1 MDNLVAL
8 IPLFPLVAAAV
19 IGIGH
24 LLGLLDG
31 EASEKTTAA
40 IASWAIKLSC
50 LLALILLGAD
60 LLGKNTG
67 LFALGQWLA
76 SGTLNIQVK
85 FITTGFSVKLAALF
99 CILLFIV
106 IRFSINYMHKEA
118 GFHRFFFI
126 LSLFAAA
133 MMVLVL
139 SDNAVGTFI
148 GWEIAGFSSY
158 LLIAYAYDRP
168 VAAANATRVF
178 VANRIG
184 DASFLLGIGFSL
196 AWTHSLD
203 WSQINTLSAQLS
215 PRQASVIAFCFA
227 IAAFA
232 KSAQLPFSP
241 WLARAAEGPT
251 PSSAGFYGAVMVH
264 SGVYLMLLLQPILER
279 APLIMIL
286 VAIVGLLTAVYGFFV
301 GLTQTDVK
309 SSLFFSTTSQLGLMF
324 LECGLG
330 FWQLASWHLCAHA
343 IVRGYLVLTAPSLMH
358 YIRGNPIKPF
368 PSKIANLRW
377 AYIASLQRLWM
388 DQIADRILVRPICR
402 LARDLAYFDDHVV
415 DRAMGIPIPALH
427 TISSLAQLEKQKIDG
442 KLKSQDDDF
451 ARGSGLIGNFAHR
464 VASALYW
471 FEDRLVI
478 RGIGKDMINYGRRLG
493 HATNKVEQLLLQPGY
508 LALFVALI
516 LLVAL

>member
-1 MDNLVAL
+1 MDNLVVL
-8 IPLFPLVAAAV
+8 IPLFPLLAAAI
-19 IGIGH
+19 IGVGH
-24 LLGLLDG
+24 LSGMLNG
-31 EASEKTTAA
+31 EGSENTTAA
-40 IASWAIKLSC
+40 ISIGAITLSC
-50 LLALILLGAD
+50 LLALVLLCAD

-67 LFALGQWLA
+67 SFGIGQWLG
-76 SGTLNIQVK
+76 SGTLRIQVN
-85 FITTGFSVKLAALF
+85 FITSGFSVKLAALYS
-99 CILLFIV
+99 ILLFII
-106 IRFSINYMHKEA
+106 IRFSINYMHREA

-168 VAAANATRVF
+168 VAASNATRVF
-178 VANRIG
+178 VTNRIG
-184 DASFLLGIGFSL
+184 DAGFMLGIGLSYVL
-196 AWTHSLD
+196 TNSLD

-215 PRQASVIAFCFA
+215 TGQASAIAFCFA

-232 KSAQLPFSP
+232 KSAQIPFSP

-279 APLIMIL
+279 APLIMAM

-343 IVRGYLVLTAPSLMH
+343 IVRGYQVLTAPSLMH
-358 YIRGNPIKPF
+358 YIRSNPIKPF
-368 PSKIANLRW
+368 SSKIANLRW
-377 AYIASLQRLWM
+377 AYIASLQRLWL
-388 DQIADRILVRPICR
+388 DQVTDRMLVNPVRR
-402 LARDLAYFDDHVV
+402 LARDLAYFDDQVV
-415 DRAMGIPIPALH
+415 DRAMGTPIPTIHA
-427 TISSLAQLEKQKIDG
+427 ISSLALFEKRKIDG
-442 KLKSQDDDF
+442 KLESQDGGF
-451 ARGSGLIGNFAHR
+451 AQGSGLAGNLAHR
-464 VASALYW
+464 VTAALYW

-478 RGIGKDMINYGRRLG
+478 RGVGKDMINYGRRLG
-493 HATNKVEQLLLQPGY
+493 HAANKIEQLLLQPGY
-508 LALFVALI
+508 LALFVAII